1 MVESRKTLVPAGI
14 SNSGLAPSAVK
25 QLVLLSE
32 QLADLLGR
40 HGENA
45 PALRHDPLRPKG
57 CRFAVEVRSE
67 RIAHD
72 VGDLL
77 ALADRLATGAVDEA
91 LFKKRAELPSHL
103 VMTVS

>member
-25 QLVLLSE
+25 QLVLFRE
-32 QLADLLGR
+32 QLADLPGR
-40 HGENA
+40 HGENTPA
-45 PALRHDPLRPKG
+45 PRHDPLRPKG
-57 CRFAVEVRSE
+57 SRFAVEVRSE
-67 RIAHD
+67 RIAYH

-77 ALADRLATGAVDEA
+77 ALADRLAPGAVVEA
-91 LFKKRAELPSHL
+91 LFEKRAELPSH